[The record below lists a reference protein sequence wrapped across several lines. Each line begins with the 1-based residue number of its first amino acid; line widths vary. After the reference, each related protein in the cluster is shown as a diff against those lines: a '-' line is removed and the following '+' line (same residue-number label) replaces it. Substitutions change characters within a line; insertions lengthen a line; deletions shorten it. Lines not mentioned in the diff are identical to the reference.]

1 MSATQVK
8 ILNQSES
15 ASRLKRIAYE
25 IYERNYLEEELIIL
39 GIDERGGYLASEI
52 AKYLEEVSPLSIHLA
67 DANVDRSESD
77 GSLAFGIDLSIGIED
92 LQDQVVIVVNDV
104 LHTGITLLNVVAIL
118 LHAGPKMIQ
127 TAVLINRGHRVMPV
141 SSDYVGME
149 LATTIHQHIQV
160 VINQEEKEVQAFLV

>member
-1 MSATQVK
+1 MNK
-8 ILNQSES
+8 
-15 ASRLKRIAYE
+15 
-25 IYERNYLEEELIIL
+25 NYLEKRLIIL
-39 GIDERGGYLASEI
+39 GIDERGRYLAEEISQYLSEI
-52 AKYLEEVSPLSIHLA
+52 SPLEVQLA
-67 DANVDRSESD
+67 DANVDRSESE
-77 GSLAFGIDLSIGIED
+77 GSLAFGIDLSIGIEE
-92 LQDQVVIVVNDV
+92 LKDQVVIVVNDV

-160 VINQEEKEVQAFLV
+160 LIDVEKEEVEAFLV